1 MVVLDTVALVY
12 WTVAPNRLTPTASRA
27 INGADSIVVSSISIW
42 EIAVKA
48 KRGHIDLSVSLEEYI
63 NRLAKL
69 ESLEI
74 RPVDVETW
82 VLSVGLSWTHH
93 DPADRV
99 IVATATIL
107 NCPIVTSDRVIGDFY
122 APTIW

>member
-1 MVVLDTVALVY
+1 MIVLDTVALLY
-12 WTVAPNRLTPTASRA
+12 WTILPQRLTPAAGRA
-27 INGADSIVVSSISIW
+27 ISGEDFIVVSSISIW
-42 EIAVKA
+42 EIAVKT

-63 NRLAKL
+63 DRLAKL

-74 RPVDVETW
+74 RSVDVETW
-82 VLSVGLSWTHH
+82 VLSSGFDWPHR

-107 NCPIVTSDRVIGDFY
+107 NCPLVTSDRVIGDFY
-122 APTIW
+122 AAVIW